1 MTLSSAVNQIWESS
15 LEECG
20 TEGAGAGGGFSPRAR
35 LIHSDSRLIKQQLT
49 MSVACLAA
57 ERFACACCPLNERI
71 LHELIRDDE
80 AFSSK
85 RSGRRLNPAASCVFT
100 LL

>member
-1 MTLSSAVNQIWESS
+1 
-15 LEECG
+15 
-20 TEGAGAGGGFSPRAR
+20 
-35 LIHSDSRLIKQQLT
+35 

-57 ERFACACCPLNERI
+57 ESFACACCPLNERI

-100 LL
+100 LLWALFTGQNHKTFQGNRLQSDLCVVSQTTFKFPGYNYFKLGVK